1 MNIIKQLTS
10 KEVKIA
16 LTTIAALFIII
27 YGINYLK
34 GINIFNPSYYYFVRF
49 KNVDGL
55 AKSSPVFADGFKIGI
70 VHDIIYDY
78 EHPGNVDVEIELDNK
93 NMRIPKSS
101 IAIIASNLMGS
112 IRMNLIIP
120 HDDTNYCAI
129 GDTISGHLDPGM
141 MSTVAQLVP
150 TIEKMLPKID
160 SILTSVNALVSDPAL
175 RSSLHSIQTTTANLA
190 DASAGLKRLMNKDIP
205 GLTHKLDI
213 VGDNAIKVTDNAIKV
228 TDNLKDINFK
238 ASMANI
244 DSTLRNVKSIT
255 DRLNSKDNSLGL
267 FLNDRAVYD
276 NLNSTF
282 VGASSLLQDLKANPK
297 RYVHF
302 SLFGRKSNK

>member
-16 LTTIAALFIII
+16 IVTIAALFIIVF
-27 YGINYLK
+27 GINYLK
-34 GINIFNPSYYYFVRF
+34 GINIFNPSFYYFVKF
-49 KNVDGL
+49 NNVDGL

-78 EHPGNVDVEIELDNK
+78 DNPGNVNVEIELDNK
-93 NMRIPKSS
+93 EMRIPKNST
-101 IAIIASNLMGS
+101 AIITSNLMGT

-120 HDDTNYCAI
+120 HNDTNYCAI
-129 GDTISGHLDPGM
+129 GDTITGHIDPGL

-150 TIEKMLPKID
+150 TIEKMLPKLD
-160 SILTSVNALVSDPAL
+160 SILTSVNALTSDPAL
-175 RSSLHSIQTTTANLA
+175 SSSLHSIQTTTSNLA

-205 GLTHKLDI
+205 GLTHKLNI
-213 VGDNAIKVTDNAIKV
+213 VGDNAIKVTDNAVKI

-238 ASMANI
+238 ASMASI
-244 DSTLRNVKSIT
+244 DSTLHNVKSIT
-255 DRLNSKDNSLGL
+255 NKLNSKDNTLGL

-276 NLNSTF
+276 NLSSTF
-282 VGASSLLQDLKANPK
+282 INASNLLQDLKSNPK